1 MRVVEFYLINEKGH
15 EFSFM
20 DEANYC
26 LLSGING
33 LGYSYNTTYE
43 QLGDYFMPNL
53 RKFEQGTINCELKFK
68 NYDNFQKFIN
78 FIESAEKLRFLYK
91 IPFSNKEKKEY
102 YKDIEIRSVSKG
114 RIVEDDEKLIENVSI
129 ECLSLWYE
137 QNETVYDIS
146 KKDREMRW
154 NFRWNSRF
162 TSYNN
167 RTVIF
172 ENKGHTEA
180 PFSIEADG
188 YLLNPTV
195 SIFVEGKKVNE
206 LKLDITI
213 QKYEK
218 LLYCTKDTELFIIK
232 QNTDGTKENLFNSLN
247 INNNNFFKIPKGV
260 SEIRITADNEVSSA
274 KLSIYVE
281 YKVV

>member
-1 MRVVEFYLINEKGH
+1 MRVVEFYLINEKGQ

-26 LLSGING
+26 LLTGIDG

-43 QLGDYFMPNL
+43 QLGDYFIPNL
-53 RKFEQGTINCELKFK
+53 RKLEQGTINCELKFK
-68 NYDNFQKFIN
+68 NYDNFQNFIN

-91 IPFSNKEKKEY
+91 IPFLNKEKKEY
-102 YKDIEIRSVSKG
+102 FKDIEIRSVSKG
-114 RIVEDDEKLIENVSI
+114 RIVEDDRVLIENVSI

-167 RTVIF
+167 RTVVF
-172 ENKGHTEA
+172 DNKGHTEA
-180 PFSIEADG
+180 PFLIEADG

-195 SIFVEGKKVNE
+195 SIFVDGEKVNE
-206 LKLDITI
+206 LKINI
-213 QKYEK
+213 AIEKYEK
-218 LLYCTKDTELFIIK
+218 LLFSTKDTDLFIIK
-232 QNTDGTKENLFNSLN
+232 QKADGTKENLFDLLD
-247 INNNNFFKIPKGV
+247 INNSNFFKIPKGV
-260 SEIRITADNEVSSA
+260 SEFRITADNEVSSA
-274 KLSIYVE
+274 KLTIFVK